1 MAFVLAVLVL
11 LSVGANPV
19 TTSPVPNP
27 QAPER
32 KFFEVDTAKL
42 QDFWHTAMVRGL
54 IKAHSKRVLN
64 LLPRAEQVVFGLCV
78 RDAKSTVALAK
89 CAVRV
94 LDTRDAM
101 EQAARERRTDP
112 PLFRFFD
119 NYQLDKPKFSTK
131 SSVRRKVP
139 EFKRSL
145 YKDGERKRFVRVHK
159 RKRRRKRTSGNGI
172 EDTPSDNF
180 LGKHS
185 GNQRT
190 APKYEPMKPGTRPA
204 MNFGRIISEYLRR
217 LLLGS
222 KPSSHIRNLQVIR
235 DHFRRVEQCNQFFRR
250 MNQKNR
256 RFFDKVNLG
265 IDSRTP
271 EVENNAASTM
281 EGVLEVVNDF
291 AAQTSSGKLSVM
303 SPRLFSLL
311 PDTSGSSR
319 NSFLS
324 PTLLSFQKDGYLSL
338 PELFDIV
345 NANEKQQ
352 NMLLDII
359 MDVSGAGAQLEEMIA
374 KIKPEIEE
382 VRYIK
387 LPLVQ
392 ELSRKH
398 EKWIRARSKFTD
410 EQEMDYEQV
419 GYAFMNKDQL
429 ELIYNRQEQLMHGIN
444 VTEIGMMTKE
454 QKMKRIESDIRA
466 LAAMERPSWP
476 AWGTSETNSSRHRR
490 AAEGNTLENIAAREA
505 TESQFQLEEDHENRI
520 NGILFET
527 LHPFA
532 FTTEVGIG
540 AALEVVTLSP
550 NAFLEELLFPRA
562 LVLETL
568 SPRAFLA
575 AILSPN
581 ALIARVLSPTAFRFE
596 LLSPRALHTWI
607 VSPEAFLAEILS
619 PRFLDPRIASP
630 QALLLEVLSPGILSP
645 NIWSSE
651 TGSLLVLSPN
661 ILSPRIQSEEKMVVE
676 VNL

>member
-1 MAFVLAVLVL
+1 
-11 LSVGANPV
+11 
-19 TTSPVPNP
+19 
-27 QAPER
+27 
-32 KFFEVDTAKL
+32 
-42 QDFWHTAMVRGL
+42 
-54 IKAHSKRVLN
+54 
-64 LLPRAEQVVFGLCV
+64 
-78 RDAKSTVALAK
+78 
-89 CAVRV
+89 
-94 LDTRDAM
+94 
-101 EQAARERRTDP
+101 
-112 PLFRFFD
+112 
-119 NYQLDKPKFSTK
+119 
-131 SSVRRKVP
+131 
-139 EFKRSL
+139 L

-172 EDTPSDNF
+172 DDTPNNDTVDVPERN
-180 LGKHS
+180 S

-190 APKYEPMKPGTRPA
+190 VPKYEPMRPGTRPA
-204 MNFGRIISEYLRR
+204 MNFGRIVSEYLRR

-222 KPSSHIRNLQVIR
+222 KPSSHIRNLQLIR

-271 EVENNAASTM
+271 EVENNAVSTM

-291 AAQTSSGKLSVM
+291 AAQTSSERLSVM

-311 PDTSGSSR
+311 PDTSESSR
-319 NSFLS
+319 NQFLS

-345 NANEKQQ
+345 NTNEKQQ

-374 KIKPEIEE
+374 KIKPEIED

-398 EKWIRARSKFTD
+398 EKWMRARSQFTA
-410 EQEMDYEQV
+410 EQETDYEQV
-419 GYAFMNKDQL
+419 GYAFMNEDQL
-429 ELIYNRQEQLMHGIN
+429 KLIYNRQEQLLHGIN
-444 VTEIGMMTKE
+444 VTEIATMTKE
-454 QKMKRIESDIRA
+454 QKMKRIENDIRA
-466 LAAMERPSWP
+466 LAAMDRPGWP
-476 AWGTSETNSSRHRR
+476 AWGTNSTRHRR
-490 AAEGNTLENIAAREA
+490 AAEGNTLEHIVEREA
-505 TESQFQLEEDHENRI
+505 TESQFELEENPEDRI

-607 VSPEAFLAEILS
+607 VSPEAFEYFHQTFGHQRQHHSLS
-619 PRFLDPRIASP
+619 SVQIFYH
-630 QALLLEVLSPGILSP
+630 LESKAKRG
-645 NIWSSE
+645 WWW
-651 TGSLLVLSPN
+651 
-661 ILSPRIQSEEKMVVE
+661 R
-676 VNL
+676 

>member
-190 APKYEPMKPGTRPA
+190 APKYEPTVLWT
-204 MNFGRIISEYLRR
+204 GRTS
-217 LLLGS
+217 
-222 KPSSHIRNLQVIR
+222 
-235 DHFRRVEQCNQFFRR
+235 
-250 MNQKNR
+250 

-291 AAQTSSGKLSVM
+291 A
-303 SPRLFSLL
+303 
-311 PDTSGSSR
+311 
-319 NSFLS
+319 
-324 PTLLSFQKDGYLSL
+324 
-338 PELFDIV
+338 IV

-562 LVLETL
+562 LVL
-568 SPRAFLA
+568 
-575 AILSPN
+575 
-581 ALIARVLSPTAFRFE
+581 
-596 LLSPRALHTWI
+596 
-607 VSPEAFLAEILS
+607 AEILS

-676 VNL
+676 VMSPHILGGAHSHEEAFHQVTELGSHSDHFHGDTEHEKAEGSHHSHEIDEEEHGRVPGLPREFARLYLDSYHKWTMTFYNIKS